1 MFMLKRRSRQVSA
14 EGLTLVEHLA
24 ELRTRIIISIL
35 TLAVGVVVGFYYS
48 SPLVEFITRL
58 PGDLVYLYPG
68 EAFMVHLQVALIVGV
83 MLSSPVVLYQVIRFV
98 VPGLLAKERRI
109 LSVGLPLSLLLFV
122 VGIVFAYQ
130 VILPLAYKF
139 FLGFSSDSLEP
150 MISIGNYV
158 AFVFRLVLPFGLVF
172 QLPLFVLILTSIGV
186 LSPAFLVRSRKYMI
200 LVIVIVAAVLTPP
213 DVISQTLMALPRL
226 IRYEVSIVLA
236 RLVVRKKQAQDA

>member
-213 DVISQTLMALPRL
+213 DVISQTLMALPML
-226 IRYEVSIVLA
+226 ILYEVSIVLA
-236 RLVVRKKQAQDA
+236 RLVVRNKQAQDT

>member
-1 MFMLKRRSRQVSA
+1 M
-14 EGLTLVEHLA
+14 TLVEHLA

-200 LVIVIVAAVLTPP
+200 LVIVIVATVLTPP
-213 DVISQTLMALPRL
+213 DVISQTLMALPML
-226 IRYEVSIVLA
+226 ILYEVSIVLA
-236 RLVVRKKQAQDA
+236 RLVVRNKQAQDA

>member
-1 MFMLKRRSRQVSA
+1 
-14 EGLTLVEHLA
+14 
-24 ELRTRIIISIL
+24 
-35 TLAVGVVVGFYYS
+35 
-48 SPLVEFITRL
+48 
-58 PGDLVYLYPG
+58 
-68 EAFMVHLQVALIVGV
+68 
-83 MLSSPVVLYQVIRFV
+83 VIRFV

-213 DVISQTLMALPRL
+213 DVISQTLMALPML
-226 IRYEVSIVLA
+226 ILYEVSIVLA

>member
-1 MFMLKRRSRQVSA
+1 M
-14 EGLTLVEHLA
+14 TLVEHLA

-200 LVIVIVAAVLTPP
+200 LVIVIVATVLTPP
-213 DVISQTLMALPRL
+213 DVISQTLMALPML
-226 IRYEVSIVLA
+226 ILYEVSIVLA
-236 RLVVRKKQAQDA
+236 RLVVRNKQAQDT

>member
-213 DVISQTLMALPRL
+213 DVISQTLMALPML
-226 IRYEVSIVLA
+226 ILYEVSIVLA

>member
-200 LVIVIVAAVLTPP
+200 LVIVIVATVLTPP
-213 DVISQTLMALPRL
+213 DVISQTLMALPML
-226 IRYEVSIVLA
+226 ILYEVSIVLA
-236 RLVVRKKQAQDA
+236 RLVVRNKQAQDT